1 MLMHRIVSGLL
12 MLCFLVSCTSN
23 YYFVR
28 HAERANNTADTPL
41 SLEGQQRA
49 LALRDSLKD
58 KGIDH
63 IFATIYLRTQQTAIP
78 LSEEIGIPLTI
89 YHPDATQQ
97 FVNRLKKIRKK
108 DVLVVGHSN
117 TVPEMVLLMTGDT
130 VEVGH
135 DDYDN
140 LFKVSISKS
149 LFGTRTRLKKL
160 HYGQPD

>member
-12 MLCFLVSCTSN
+12 MLFFLVSCTSN

-28 HAERANNTADTPL
+28 HAERANNTPDTPL

-89 YHPDATQQ
+89 YHPDTTQQ

-117 TVPEMVLLMTGDT
+117 T
-130 VEVGH
+130 
-135 DDYDN
+135 
-140 LFKVSISKS
+140 
-149 LFGTRTRLKKL
+149 
-160 HYGQPD
+160 